1 MAFMGSD
8 ITSMAWLKSNTMLN
22 YLIMMISFL
31 HIKSNRCIIYH
42 THFKSWVL
50 GGWCTKWIPVND
62 YILLPMLPII
72 SMMNML
78 MRSINKKNYQPLL
91 LSSLMRHSDSLVRD
105 GADVTVLQKQKQQ
118 PVKKKP
124 TRWSA
129 LEWRRQL
136 HIDPNEFWQVI
147 FCITLMLNGY

>member
-1 MAFMGSD
+1 
-8 ITSMAWLKSNTMLN
+8 
-22 YLIMMISFL
+22 
-31 HIKSNRCIIYH
+31 
-42 THFKSWVL
+42 
-50 GGWCTKWIPVND
+50 VND

-129 LEWRRQL
+129 LE
-136 HIDPNEFWQVI
+136 
-147 FCITLMLNGY
+147 